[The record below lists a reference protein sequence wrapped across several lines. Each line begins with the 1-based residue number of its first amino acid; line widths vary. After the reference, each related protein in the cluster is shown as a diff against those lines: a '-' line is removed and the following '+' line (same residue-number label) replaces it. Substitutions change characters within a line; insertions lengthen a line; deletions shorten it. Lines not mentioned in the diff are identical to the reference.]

1 MNAWPHRLICECTY
15 QEPIQF
21 VFNLIDYYKHVF
33 GTKHRQRRRPSRYI
47 QYIKCSM
54 PPQSHPP
61 QQSDDEEQQSI
72 ETHESSAKVV
82 IYGELPFL
90 VHPTYVLPLLVMID
104 MFSVSLVVPLLMQ
117 YYTNAGV
124 TSASQREL
132 LSSIFS
138 SSQIVG
144 GLLLGALADA
154 KILHRRTILFL
165 SFGGSALAYALIVY
179 GNIAALIVS
188 RILVGLVK
196 QTMTVSTTMVA
207 RYTTVE
213 NRAMHMG
220 RLNACSTMA
229 WIVGPSVGALLY
241 KTVDV
246 RAPALVAAALFV
258 INMILAAMLLP
269 IKEGG
274 AVEVISNTKTSNKF
288 SSFTSD
294 LKACFSSPIL
304 ASAITSMLL
313 FTWVTR
319 ATSYA
324 TMASYYE
331 QMFGMEAHHRGYLSS
346 YQQTLSFLIQSFLV
360 APIIKW
366 SGDERR
372 AATYAAVILAVATF
386 LEANG
391 NLYVFLL
398 FLAPAVSL
406 SMSVMSL
413 SLSTLIT
420 HVAPKESLGSVLAA
434 LDVLQN
440 VTAVT
445 VPFYRTF
452 LFAVL
457 GGKHLGTMQGD
468 PDPIRWVISSGTHWF
483 VAAVAMGFL
492 LLRPSTAAKDE
503 KKKI

>member
-1 MNAWPHRLICECTY
+1 
-15 QEPIQF
+15 
-21 VFNLIDYYKHVF
+21 
-33 GTKHRQRRRPSRYI
+33 
-47 QYIKCSM
+47 M

-61 QQSDDEEQQSI
+61 HQSDDEEQQTI
-72 ETHESSAKVV
+72 ETQESSAKVDRN
-82 IYGELPFL
+82 GETPFL
-90 VHPTYVLPLLVMID
+90 LHPTFVLPLLVMID

-117 YYTNAGV
+117 YYTDAGV

-154 KILHRRTILFL
+154 RILRRRTILFL

-213 NRAMHMG
+213 NRAKHMG

-246 RAPALVAAALFV
+246 RAPVLVAAALFV
-258 INMILAAMLLP
+258 TNMILAAMLLP
-269 IKEGG
+269 SKELG
-274 AVEVISNTKTSNKF
+274 ADEVTRNTKTSNKF
-288 SSFTSD
+288 SSFASD
-294 LKACFSSPIL
+294 LKECFSSPVL
-304 ASAITSMLL
+304 ASAIISMLL

-346 YQQTLSFLIQSFLV
+346 YQQTLSFLVQSFLV
-360 APIIKW
+360 APMIKW

-372 AATYAAVILAVATF
+372 AATYAAMILAIVTF

-440 VTAVT
+440 VSAVT
-445 VPFYRTF
+445 VPFYRTI
-452 LFAVL
+452 LFSLL
-457 GGKHLGTMQGD
+457 GGEHRGTMQGD
-468 PDPIRWVISSGTHWF
+468 PEPIRWVISSGAHWF
-483 VAAVAMGFL
+483 IAAVAMGFL
-492 LLRPSTAAKDE
+492 LLKQPTAAKDE
-503 KKKI
+503 KKTI

>member
-1 MNAWPHRLICECTY
+1 MYTHNAEKESDDLKVKANDNC
-15 QEPIQF
+15 
-21 VFNLIDYYKHVF
+21 
-33 GTKHRQRRRPSRYI
+33 RPYRYI
-47 QYIKCSM
+47 ESAKRSM

-61 QQSDDEEQQSI
+61 QPSDDEEQQTI
-72 ETHESSAKVV
+72 ETHEPSAKLVDGCEV
-82 IYGELPFL
+82 PSL

-117 YYTNAGV
+117 YYKNAGV

-132 LSSIFS
+132 LSSVFS

-154 KILHRRTILFL
+154 KILQRRTILFL

-207 RYTTVE
+207 GYTTVE
-213 NRAMHMG
+213 NRAVHMG

-246 RAPALVAAALFV
+246 RAPALVAASLFV

-269 IKEGG
+269 TKERGNM
-274 AVEVISNTKTSNKF
+274 EVVRNKKTSNKF
-288 SSFTSD
+288 SSFASD
-294 LKACFSSPIL
+294 LKACFASPVL
-304 ASAITSMLL
+304 ASAIMSMLL
-313 FTWVTR
+313 FTWVAR

-346 YQQTLSFLIQSFLV
+346 YQQTLSFLVQSVLV
-360 APIIKW
+360 GPMIKW
-366 SGDERR
+366 SGGEQR
-372 AATYAAVILAVATF
+372 AATYAALILALVTF

-406 SMSVMSL
+406 SMSTMSL

-445 VPFYRTF
+445 VPFYRTL
-452 LFAVL
+452 LFAIL
-457 GGKHLGTMQGD
+457 GGEHRGTMQGD
-468 PDPIRWVISSGTHWF
+468 PEPIRWAISSGVHWF
-483 VAAVAMGFL
+483 VAAVVMGFL
-492 LLRPSTAAKDE
+492 LLRQSAVSIE
-503 KKKI
+503 GKKTI

>member
-1 MNAWPHRLICECTY
+1 
-15 QEPIQF
+15 
-21 VFNLIDYYKHVF
+21 
-33 GTKHRQRRRPSRYI
+33 
-47 QYIKCSM
+47 M

-61 QQSDDEEQQSI
+61 HPSDDEEQQTI
-72 ETHESSAKVV
+72 ETHPPFAKIDDNYEVPS
-82 IYGELPFL
+82 LL
-90 VHPTYVLPLLVMID
+90 HPTYVLPLLVMID

-132 LSSIFS
+132 LSSVFS
-138 SSQIVG
+138 CSQIVG

-154 KILHRRTILFL
+154 KILQRRTILFL
-165 SFGGSALAYALIVY
+165 SFGGSALAYALITY

-196 QTMTVSTTMVA
+196 QTMTVSTTMIA
-207 RYTTVE
+207 RSTTVE
-213 NRAMHMG
+213 NRAIQIG

-246 RAPALVAAALFV
+246 RAPALLAATLFV

-269 IKEGG
+269 AKEGG
-274 AVEVISNTKTSNKF
+274 NAEFVGKNKTSNKF
-288 SSFTSD
+288 SSFASD
-294 LKACFSSPIL
+294 LKACFASPVL
-304 ASAITSMLL
+304 ASAIISTLL

-319 ATSYA
+319 ATSYS

-346 YQQTLSFLIQSFLV
+346 YQQTLSFLVQSFLV
-360 APIIKW
+360 GPMIRW
-366 SGDERR
+366 SGGERR
-372 AATYAAVILAVATF
+372 AATYAAIILALVTF

-391 NLYVFLL
+391 NLYAFLL

-413 SLSTLIT
+413 SLNTLIT

-445 VPFYRTF
+445 VPFYRTL
-452 LFAVL
+452 LFEIL
-457 GGKHLGTMQGD
+457 GGEHRGTMQGD
-468 PDPIRWVISSGTHWF
+468 PEPIRWVVSSAAHWF

-492 LLRPSTAAKDE
+492 LLRPSIVAKEE
-503 KKKI
+503 KKTI